1 MKIIL
6 LKPGDEELL
15 ARAEGVF
22 NSNIPP
28 RARCAM
34 LLREPSYVMV
44 VAMTDDND
52 IMGRIYGNVLHR
64 YEASDL
70 LLYEVDVLEA
80 HQRKGVGGAMLDYL
94 RTLCTRRGYGEMWVL
109 TEPDNE
115 AGNALYKSA
124 GGKLENSPTN
134 MYVFVLDRQ

>member
-1 MKIIL
+1 MKVLL

-22 NSNIPP
+22 NSNVPT

-34 LLREPSYVMV
+34 LLRESSYVMV

-52 IMGRIYGNVLHR
+52 VMGRIYGNVLHR
-64 YEASDL
+64 FEATDL

-80 HQRKGVGGAMLDYL
+80 HQRRGVGRAMLEYL
-94 RTLCTRRGYGEMWVL
+94 KNYCAGRGYGEMWVL
-109 TEPDNE
+109 TDLDND
-115 AGNALYKSA
+115 AGNALYRSA
-124 GGKLENSPTN
+124 GGNLENSPTN
-134 MYVFVLDRQ
+134 MYVFALSQR

>member
-22 NSNIPP
+22 NSNVPP

-64 YEASDL
+64 YEATDL
-70 LLYEVDVLEA
+70 LLYEVDVLDA
-80 HQRKGVGGAMLDYL
+80 HQRKGVGRAMLDYL

-134 MYVFVLDRQ
+134 MYVFVLARQ